1 MVQTGWPRDLRKR
14 NGMLRLKGNIKE
26 FAGIG
31 VAGIGL
37 LIVALGVFFVVQGWS
52 AKNEVRAAMQ
62 DEAVTTAIDGVDVPV
77 LDQRTATNQA
87 NLIKSHTLGTSGPYV
102 NLDRNDPVRDTYLKG
117 LTLRN
122 SLHLAR
128 MGLDLS
134 ELVMG
139 LGALFVAVGGAIATL
154 GAVLAAHLFR
164 VTEPEVETVSAS
176 RRTAEAEALT

>member
-1 MVQTGWPRDLRKR
+1 MVKLR
-14 NGMLRLKGNIKE
+14 GNIRE
-26 FAGIG
+26 YAGLG
-31 VAGIGL
+31 AVAIGL
-37 LIVALGVFFVVQGWS
+37 LVVLLGVFFVVQGWS

-62 DEAVTTAIDGVDVPV
+62 DEAVTTTIDDVDVPV

-87 NLIKSHTLGTSGPYV
+87 DLIKSHTLGTSGPYEA
-102 NLDRNDPVRDTYLKG
+102 LDRNDPVRDTYLKG

-122 SLHLAR
+122 SLYLAR

-164 VTEPEVETVSAS
+164 VTEPEAEAEPTP
-176 RRTAEAEALT
+176 RKTAEAEALT

>member
-1 MVQTGWPRDLRKR
+1 
-14 NGMLRLKGNIKE
+14 MLRLNGNIKE

-37 LIVALGVFFVVQGWS
+37 LIVVLGVFFVVQGWS

-62 DEAVTTAIDGVDVPV
+62 DEAVATTIEGVNLPV
-77 LDQRTATNQA
+77 LDQRTASNQA
-87 NLIKSHTLGTSGPYV
+87 NLIKSHTLGSFGTYTS
-102 NLDRNDPVRDTYLKG
+102 LEREDPQRDTYIKG

-128 MGLDLS
+128 LGLDLS

-139 LGALFVAVGGAIATL
+139 LGALFVTVGGAIATL

-164 VTEPEVETVSAS
+164 VTEPEVETAS
-176 RRTAEAEALT
+176 TSRKTAEAEALT